1 MRSPAKFLLI
11 SFSGILIVGVLL
23 FAGGYLS
30 RPRDFSSPAT
40 TIKIIDESG
49 APVGNVEVG
58 RNWYDSDCDREG
70 SEAVKSDRT
79 GTAQF
84 SKVPANVG
92 LFTGALRKTLTSF
105 GLCGSGSGTWT
116 RIYVRFAGRYEVMPK
131 DKPLH
136 PTGLTYQDPDG
147 VTFYVSFDS
156 NSNTMAN
163 LSFPAKTKVID
174 YVLLSKRLVGK

>member
-1 MRSPAKFLLI
+1 MRSPVKFFLI
-11 SFSGILIVGVLL
+11 NFSSILIVGVLL
-23 FAGGYLS
+23 FAGGCLS
-30 RPRDFSSPAT
+30 RPRDFSSPRT
-40 TIKIIDESG
+40 TIKIIDASG
-49 APVGNVEVG
+49 APVSDVEVG
-58 RNWYDSDCDREG
+58 RNWYDSDCNKDD
-70 SEAVKSDRT
+70 SETIKTDQN

-84 SKVPANVG
+84 SKVPAKVG

-105 GLCGSGSGTWT
+105 GPCGSRSGTWT
-116 RIYVRFAGRYEVMPK
+116 KIYVRFAGHYKVAPK

-163 LSFPAKTKVID
+163 LSFPTKAKMID
-174 YVLLSKRLVGK
+174 YVLVSKRSL